1 MWRRA
6 TGGVVLACAC
16 FTLGCGGGGG
26 TADAGNPGTG
36 GTGGGSGGG
45 DGTTSFDPAPFLGDW
60 MEMLNVL
67 GPGFGSCPVVLPP
80 ENVQG
85 PITVSAGTSTD
96 LVRSEPALG
105 DCVVRLEIVTST
117 LAISQP
123 FRCVTNAGTYDFM
136 SWTFLLSSDGATTMA
151 MESADGTL
159 TWSGGDLC
167 PIRLS
172 TSLKR

>member
-1 MWRRA
+1 
-6 TGGVVLACAC
+6 
-16 FTLGCGGGGG
+16 
-26 TADAGNPGTG
+26 
-36 GTGGGSGGG
+36 
-45 DGTTSFDPAPFLGDW
+45 
-60 MEMLNVL
+60 MLNVL

-105 DCVVRLEIVTST
+105 DCVVPLEIVTST
-117 LAISQP
+117 LAAIP
-123 FRCVTNAGTYDFM
+123 RPLRCVTSAGTYDFM
-136 SWTFLLSSDGATTMA
+136 SWVFLLGSSDAATA

-159 TWSGGDLC
+159 TLSGGDLC